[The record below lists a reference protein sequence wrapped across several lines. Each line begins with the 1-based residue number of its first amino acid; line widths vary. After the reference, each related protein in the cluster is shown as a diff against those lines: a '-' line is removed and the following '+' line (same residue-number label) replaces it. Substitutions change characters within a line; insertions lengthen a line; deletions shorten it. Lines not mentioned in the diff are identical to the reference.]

1 MRGLIGKKIGMT
13 QIFNDGGQAIPV
25 TVVEGGPCVVTQVKT
40 DASDGYDAIQVGY
53 GERKNKHSNKAL
65 NGHFQKAKTD
75 VKRVLA
81 EFVPVP
87 DYEYKTGQEF
97 GVSLFKEGEYVDVAG
112 TTKGKG
118 FSGVMKRHGFKG
130 GPKTHGQREHPR
142 SAGSIG
148 QASDPSR
155 VFKGMK
161 MAGQYGN
168 KRMTV
173 RNLEVISV
181 DSEKNQ
187 ILLKGA
193 VPGAKYEVKSNQSR
207 WWKRLDCYSGRF
219 RFWNQ
224 TQ

>member
-13 QIFNDGGQAIPV
+13 QVFKDGGQAVPV
-25 TVVEGGPCVVTQVKT
+25 TVVEAGPCVVTQVKT
-40 DASDGYDAIQVGY
+40 QTKDGYDAVQVGF
-53 GERKNKHSNKAL
+53 GERKAKHSNKAL
-65 NGHFQKAKTD
+65 DGHFTKAGTD
-75 VKRVLA
+75 AKRFLA

-87 DYEYKTGQEF
+87 DYDYQTGQRF

-112 TTKGKG
+112 TTKGHG
-118 FSGVMKRHGFKG
+118 FSGVMKRHGFG
-130 GPKTHGQREHPR
+130 GGSKTHGQREHPR

-173 RNLEVISV
+173 RNLEVVSI
-181 DSEKNQ
+181 DKEKNQ

-193 VPGAKYEVKSNQSR
+193 IPGAKNGIIYITK
-207 WWKRLDCYSGRF
+207 
-219 RFWNQ
+219 
-224 TQ
+224 

>member
-1 MRGLIGKKIGMT
+1 
-13 QIFNDGGQAIPV
+13 
-25 TVVEGGPCVVTQVKT
+25 VVTQVKT
-40 DASDGYDAIQVGY
+40 HASDGYDAIQVGY
-53 GERKNKHSNKAL
+53 GERKVKHSNKAL
-65 NGHFQKAKTD
+65 NGHFEKANTD

-87 DYEYKTGQEF
+87 DYEYKMGQEF

-173 RNLEVISV
+173 RNLEVVSV

-193 VPGAKYEVKSNQSR
+193 VPGAKNGIIFITK
-207 WWKRLDCYSGRF
+207 
-219 RFWNQ
+219 
-224 TQ
+224 

>member
-13 QIFNDGGQAIPV
+13 QVFSDGGQSIPV
-25 TVVEGGPCVVTQVKT
+25 TVVEAGPCVVTQVKT
-40 DASDGYDAIQVGY
+40 KATDGYDAVQVGY
-53 GERKNKHSNKAL
+53 GERKRKHSNKAL
-65 NGHFQKAKTD
+65 EGHFVKAGTD
-75 VKRVLA
+75 AKRFLA

-87 DYEYKTGQEF
+87 DYAYQAGQQF
-97 GVSLFKEGEYVDVAG
+97 SVSLFKKGEYVDVAG

-118 FSGVMKRHGFKG
+118 FSGVMKRHGFGG

-173 RNLEVISV
+173 RNLEVVSI
-181 DSEKNQ
+181 DKEKNHL
-187 ILLKGA
+187 LLKGA
-193 VPGAKYEVKSNQSR
+193 IPGANNGIIYITK
-207 WWKRLDCYSGRF
+207 
-219 RFWNQ
+219 
-224 TQ
+224 

>member
-40 DASDGYDAIQVGY
+40 HASDGYDAIQVGY

-65 NGHFQKAKTD
+65 NGHFEKAKTD

-97 GVSLFKEGEYVDVAG
+97 GVSLFKEGEYVDVSG

-173 RNLEVISV
+173 RNLEVVSV

-193 VPGAKYEVKSNQSR
+193 VPGAKNGIIFITK
-207 WWKRLDCYSGRF
+207 
-219 RFWNQ
+219 
-224 TQ
+224 

>member
-13 QIFNDGGQAIPV
+13 QIFNDGGQSIPV

-40 DASDGYDAIQVGY
+40 HASDGYDAIQVGY
-53 GERKNKHSNKAL
+53 GKRKNKHSNKAL
-65 NGHFQKAKTD
+65 NGHFEKAKTD

-173 RNLEVISV
+173 RNLEVILV

-193 VPGAKYEVKSNQSR
+193 VPGAKNGIIFITK
-207 WWKRLDCYSGRF
+207 
-219 RFWNQ
+219 
-224 TQ
+224 

>member
-40 DASDGYDAIQVGY
+40 HASDGYDAIQVGY

-65 NGHFQKAKTD
+65 NGHFEKAKTD

-173 RNLEVISV
+173 RNLEVILV

-193 VPGAKYEVKSNQSR
+193 VPGAKNGIIFITK
-207 WWKRLDCYSGRF
+207 
-219 RFWNQ
+219 
-224 TQ
+224 

>member
-65 NGHFQKAKTD
+65 NGHFEKAKTD

-97 GVSLFKEGEYVDVAG
+97 GVSLFKEGEFVDVAG

-173 RNLEVISV
+173 RNLEVILV

-193 VPGAKYEVKSNQSR
+193 VPGAKNGIIFITK
-207 WWKRLDCYSGRF
+207 
-219 RFWNQ
+219 
-224 TQ
+224 

>member
-40 DASDGYDAIQVGY
+40 HASDGYDAIQVGY

-65 NGHFQKAKTD
+65 NGHFEKAKTD

-81 EFVPVP
+81 EFVPVS

-97 GVSLFKEGEYVDVAG
+97 GVSLFKEGEYVNVAG

-193 VPGAKYEVKSNQSR
+193 VPGAKNGIIFITK
-207 WWKRLDCYSGRF
+207 
-219 RFWNQ
+219 
-224 TQ
+224 